1 MALVKSKAN
10 WKEKTVA
17 WTTVIWLPGMG
28 ASRDKLIGE
37 GARRAEAVGGGFH
50 FTQVYISM

>member
-1 MALVKSKAN
+1 MALVKSKTN